1 MLTPGRSHDRKR
13 IERCVFHRIK
23 NVAPSDGFRLS
34 VEFREGGTKI
44 YDVRPL
50 FGEIPVFR
58 SLEDNPSLFPKGFV
72 GTGGYGIVWND
83 EIDPACDELR
93 ENGEAVET
101 PSCG

>member
-1 MLTPGRSHDRKR
+1 MTSDRFSGRFLFSGVLR
-13 IERCVFHRIK
+13 
-23 NVAPSDGFRLS
+23 
-34 VEFREGGTKI
+34 TT
-44 YDVRPL
+44 PL
-50 FGEIPVFR
+50 FPRV
-58 SLEDNPSLFPKGFV
+58 FV